1 MFLGARL
8 FLVLLSLF
16 TITDLFAL
24 AERFFRVVDISHKA
38 GYSENYS
45 YITGDFIISSNID
58 QENRKMLEGCIS
70 QIEKYCPQL
79 LNKILDELKDQRINF
94 VFSDEYND
102 GTAFVPPRAGE
113 KVKVIVNLAKTQ
125 IVEEQLLSTV
135 PTLNEAKKITDE
147 NVVMVYGTPSP
158 FWLTIAHELIHL
170 KHWLDEK
177 NGRTVDTFD
186 SAFDRD
192 MCTLSYSAAKANSPD
207 LIINRFNRN
216 TNIYRLLALIDDLW
230 NSFNKTEEIQAKKD
244 LIKLFAP
251 FSENIDKI
259 SAEIV
264 RELTEKLMTEYEKSD
279 KTIVFL
285 SILDRLKK
293 RFPSLDLETVFSSL
307 ESSLREGK
315 STDQTA
321 LIIVEIKRMLWEI
334 FMTSKSTKLF
344 EGDSFSLKMVKLFPE
359 LFGSIKVGMISM
371 WPDLE
376 ERRTVLG
383 PDIDNIS
390 EASIRIAA
398 NLPVRYIYQDK
409 TEYIIEDLNILKDFM
424 RVPGVG
430 IHPNMFPDSM
440 SLIPLKFLFKI
451 HRFKL
456 KDIFNKA
463 GNLTHIASIF
473 GYRVPANFMK
483 TFE

>member
-1 MFLGARL
+1 
-8 FLVLLSLF
+8 
-16 TITDLFAL
+16 
-24 AERFFRVVDISHKA
+24 
-38 GYSENYS
+38 
-45 YITGDFIISSNID
+45 
-58 QENRKMLEGCIS
+58 
-70 QIEKYCPQL
+70 
-79 LNKILDELKDQRINF
+79 
-94 VFSDEYND
+94 
-102 GTAFVPPRAGE
+102 
-113 KVKVIVNLAKTQ
+113 
-125 IVEEQLLSTV
+125 
-135 PTLNEAKKITDE
+135 
-147 NVVMVYGTPSP
+147 
-158 FWLTIAHELIHL
+158 
-170 KHWLDEK
+170 
-177 NGRTVDTFD
+177 
-186 SAFDRD
+186 
-192 MCTLSYSAAKANSPD
+192 
-207 LIINRFNRN
+207 
-216 TNIYRLLALIDDLW
+216 
-230 NSFNKTEEIQAKKD
+230 
-244 LIKLFAP
+244 
-251 FSENIDKI
+251 
-259 SAEIV
+259 
-264 RELTEKLMTEYEKSD
+264 MTEYEKSD

-293 RFPSLDLETVFSSL
+293 RFPSLGLETVCSSL

-321 LIIVEIKRMLWEI
+321 LIIVKIKRMLWEI
-334 FMTSKSTKLF
+334 FMTSESTKLF

-398 NLPVRYIYQDK
+398 NLPIRYIYQDK
-409 TEYIIEDLNILKDFM
+409 TEYIIEDLNILKNFM
-424 RVPGVG
+424 SVPGVG

-456 KDIFNKA
+456 KGIFNEA
-463 GNLTHIASIF
+463 GDLTHIASIF

>member
-1 MFLGARL
+1 MLSCARL
-8 FLVLLSLF
+8 FFLLLPLF
-16 TITDLFAL
+16 TGVDLFAL
-24 AERFFRVVDISHKA
+24 TECFIKAVNISHKT
-38 GYSENYS
+38 GYSEHYS
-45 YITGDFIISSNID
+45 YVTGDFTTPDNID
-58 QENRKMLEGCIS
+58 QENRELLKQCIS

-79 LNKILDELKDQRINF
+79 LETILKEIQDQKINF
-94 VFSDEYND
+94 VFSDEHSD

-113 KVKVIVNLAKTQ
+113 EVKVVVNLAKTQ
-125 IVEEQLLSTV
+125 IVGKQLFSIV
-135 PTLNEAKKITDE
+135 PTLNEIRKIASE
-147 NVVMVYGTPSP
+147 NVVIIYGTPSP

-177 NGRTVDTFD
+177 AGRAADTFD
-186 SAFDRD
+186 SAFDQG

-216 TNIYRLLALIDDLW
+216 TNIYRLLALIDNLW
-230 NSFNKTEEIQAKKD
+230 NSFNKTEEIQAKQD
-244 LIKLFAP
+244 LIRFFAP

-259 SAEIV
+259 SAETV

-293 RFPSLDLETVFSSL
+293 RFPSLVLETVCSSL

-315 STDQTA
+315 NIDQRA
-321 LIIVEIKRMLWEI
+321 LIILELKRRLWEI
-334 FMTSKSTKLF
+334 FITSESTKLF

-359 LFGSIKVGMISM
+359 LFSSIKVGMISM
-371 WPDLE
+371 WPELE

-390 EASIRIAA
+390 EASIRRAA
-398 NLPVRYIYQDK
+398 NLPTRYIYQDK

-424 RVPGVG
+424 SMPGGG

-451 HRFKL
+451 HGFKL
-456 KDIFNKA
+456 KDIFNEA

-473 GYRVPANFMK
+473 GYRVPDNFMK
-483 TFE
+483 IFE